1 VALVWDLTISLSK
14 DPSCCDSEVEVGPYG
29 FGSMKVFIQFGK
41 MAGRMMC
48 CQVLKIEI
56 LAKLMTMKPLNWLV
70 MVEYEKAMVSGMFA
84 MVILVG

>member
-1 VALVWDLTISLSK
+1 M
-14 DPSCCDSEVEVGPYG
+14 GPYG

-56 LAKLMTMKPLNWLV
+56 LAILMTIKPLNCLV
-70 MVEYEKAMVSGMFA
+70 KVEPEQVMVSGKFA